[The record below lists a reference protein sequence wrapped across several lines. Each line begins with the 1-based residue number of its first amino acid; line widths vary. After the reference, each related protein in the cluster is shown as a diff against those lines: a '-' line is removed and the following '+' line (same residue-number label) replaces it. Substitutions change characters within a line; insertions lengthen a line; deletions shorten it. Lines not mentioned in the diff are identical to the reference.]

1 MASLNA
7 DYHLD
12 QGSTFVLEFKVYD
25 DDMQPVPL
33 TELVG
38 GSGGSHALTDY
49 RFSMKVWRT
58 KYRSSL
64 IYSCGTTQNFVL
76 QPGDTH
82 EMVQDGF
89 YMVGGNTGFA
99 RMVIPWESNA
109 SFKAGINFYK
119 VEMLKMVSGGE
130 IVSKIL
136 TGKLDID
143 AETTRP

>member
-1 MASLNA
+1 MASMNA

-25 DDMQPVPL
+25 DDLQPIPL
-33 TELVG
+33 ANLIGGTGSTYELG
-38 GSGGSHALTDY
+38 DY
-49 RFSMKVWRT
+49 RFRMKAWRT

-64 IYSCGTTQNFVL
+64 IYSCGVTQNFVL
-76 QPGDTH
+76 QTGTTH
-82 EMVQDGF
+82 EMIRDGF
-89 YMVGGNTGFA
+89 FVVGGNTGFV
-99 RMVIPWESNA
+99 RLVIPWESSA

-119 VEMLKMVSGGE
+119 VEMLKMVAGGE

-143 AETTRP
+143 AETTR